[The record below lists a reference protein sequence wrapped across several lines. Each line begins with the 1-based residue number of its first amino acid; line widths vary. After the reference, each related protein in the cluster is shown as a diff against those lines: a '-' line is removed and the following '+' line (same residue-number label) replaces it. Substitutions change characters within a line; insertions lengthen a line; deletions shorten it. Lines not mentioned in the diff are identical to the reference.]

1 VQVSIGADRE
11 CPVASIPTILQLSL
25 SQKKNNTS
33 IVKVPLMSATQL
45 LSCKAC
51 ATIRCFRALFGNDLD
66 QVGSMLCNF
75 LPESQQ
81 SSQNLVE
88 VPLPTVVCTA
98 TPKNV
103 WAIHGTCTGKP
114 AQRRP
119 SSVFCAHS
127 HLIRSDQPKVS
138 RL

>member
-1 VQVSIGADRE
+1 
-11 CPVASIPTILQLSL
+11 
-25 SQKKNNTS
+25 
-33 IVKVPLMSATQL
+33 LMSATQL

-138 RL
+138 RLWMPSPPPNWIGRWTFSHETISHLVNKR